1 MQQQQLFGCISRIPF
16 RKFSLLIISSLFLT
30 FGYSNETKAI
40 PDQSPLFL
48 KNPVVPIMM
57 LNMSRDHQL
66 FFKVYDDYSD
76 ITDPSGGEP
85 DGIPDRTFNV
95 KYDYY
100 GYFDSGK
107 CYKYNTSNNRFEP
120 SRISDP
126 SNKSYCNYSG
136 GSGEWSGNFLNWAS
150 MTRMDAIR
158 KILYGGY
165 RSTDTNTD
173 TVLERAFLPHDAHSF
188 AKFYDGNDIDKLT
201 PFSVPELVSNTTA
214 TGITICNTTA
224 GTGYSQSVTAAPLIR
239 VAKGNYTFWA
249 SNERWQC
256 RWDGATNGNNA
267 TASGINAYTAA
278 PASTSSNKLGSG
290 SAAGEYYVRI
300 QVCKSATGV
309 SPEDNCQQYPSATYA
324 NKPTG
329 LLQTYGETS
338 QLNFGLI
345 TGTYGKNKSGGVL
358 RKNVGNMLN
367 EIDTTTFGTFKSAPT
382 GGGII
387 NTLNLFR
394 LHGYAY
400 SGTDDDGSYVIA
412 SPGGACTYGLSSFTE
427 GACSNWGNPQS
438 EIYYESLRYLAGA
451 TPTAAFSNS
460 NSTTDAGYITG
471 LTQAS
476 WSPPLTSSNVCAPL
490 SVLQFNAS
498 SNSYDVGSS
507 GYSNLGATGLGSSAA
522 LDSATNQVGNLE
534 LVTGTSRFVGM
545 LTSATLGSAPNGNQL
560 CTAKTID
567 SLSNVS
573 GTCPDSPRLD
583 GGYNIVGLARHAR
596 KTGIP
601 IAGLNVTKTVRT
613 YGVAL
618 APALPKVE
626 VPVPNASTGQKVI
639 IQPACR
645 NNSTTP
651 STNCAIVDF
660 KIVSQRDGV
669 DLSGYPTSY
678 GVNGTK
684 GTVGKLYVNWEDSE
698 QGGDYD
704 QDMWGVI
711 DYIVTAT
718 KVVVSTQV
726 LAQSTPNSMGFGYVL
741 TGTNSDGF
749 NVHSGINEFLYGTTC
764 TSGNGNMCTCRPK
777 TNNDPDADNF
787 GACNLGTVSA
797 ARSKVF
803 NVASSSAQFLES
815 PLYYAAKWGGYDQG
829 FAIANAANLDEAI
842 KNRDPSDTY
851 YFATDPKDLANKI
864 KDAFNSIAND
874 LGASASVAT
883 TSSYISEGSYVYQTK
898 FMSQVWTG
906 VLEAFQFDSNGK
918 LSLAISTKDAMP
930 KNSSTRTLYTYN
942 GSSLVNLSWTNL
954 TATQK
959 TSLGAVSSSSSSSSS
974 SSPSIAERRVDWL
987 QGNSTY
993 ETTVAGGTLRDRGVG
1008 AARNILGDL
1017 VNSSPV
1023 YVDSYDHRYNVLPG
1037 TAGSTYAAY
1046 LKTKKDKKS
1055 PRIFVGANDGM
1066 LHAFD
1071 AKTLKELFAYIPNAA
1086 FPKLAKL
1093 TAADYGKSSNPH
1105 QYVVD
1110 GPIAVGDVYIGGL
1123 WKTILVGTLGAGGRG
1138 VYALDITD
1146 SAPKILFELTEA
1158 NYPQLGYVLGA
1169 PQIVPMVNDRWAV
1182 IFGNGDSS
1190 SATSHLF
1197 VVDIEAP
1204 LNAAYTK
1211 VINTGSGIGLST
1223 VALLTDAYGR
1233 ATKAYAGDL
1242 SGNMWRFDL
1251 SASALLLTNPSA
1263 TATQIASTWAKD
1275 RLIFV
1280 AKDSANNV
1288 QPIFAAPVL
1297 GLNEEK
1303 NNSMMVYFG
1312 TGKYYDAGDNVATAT
1327 PRYSMYAV
1335 ADTGSTTTVSKTTLL
1350 KKALNSSGVFDRRVK
1365 EANPNWTTQ
1374 NGWYIDFDT
1383 VNGER
1388 VTTTPILIADKLLFA
1403 TLIPSASPCDFGG
1416 TSWVMEVVAV
1426 GNKFVNQHVL
1436 DKDVNLEA
1444 LVLGEFAYATTGKS
1458 DPTDPTKP
1466 KPEPDDPCKDS
1477 TGTLI
1482 GSDSRGDLLN
1492 QCIDLPDFY
1501 GRQSWR
1507 QLR

>member
-1 MQQQQLFGCISRIPF
+1 MLKQEFVNLVNPRYLARLTAILM
-16 RKFSLLIISSLFLT
+16 LLLT
-30 FGYSNETKAI
+30 AGVARNATAI

-48 KNPVVPIMM
+48 KNSVVPIMM

-76 ITDPSGGEP
+76 ITDANGGEP
-85 DGIPDRTFNV
+85 DGIPDRTFNG

-120 SRISDP
+120 SRVSDP
-126 SNKSYCNYSG
+126 SNKGYCNYSG

-165 RSTDTNTD
+165 RSTDSNTD

-224 GTGYSQSVTAAPLIR
+224 GTGYSQSATAAPLIR
-239 VAKGNYTFWA
+239 VAKGNYTLWA

-256 RWDGATNGNNA
+256 RWDGAANGNNA

-290 SAAGEYYVRI
+290 SAAGEYYVRV

-358 RKNVGNMLN
+358 RKNVGNMLD
-367 EIDTTTFGTFKSAPT
+367 EINTTTYGTFKSAPT

-394 LHGYAY
+394 LFGYNF
-400 SGTDDDGSYVIA
+400 TDGLYYA
-412 SPGGACTYGLSSFTE
+412 SPSSSSSDNCIYGVSSFTE
-427 GACSNWGNPQS
+427 GTCSNWGNPQS

-451 TPTAAFSNS
+451 TATAAFSNS
-460 NSTTDAGYITG
+460 NSTTDAGYISG

-476 WSPPLTSSNVCAPL
+476 WSKPLTSSNVCAPL

-507 GYSNLGATGLGSSAA
+507 GYTNLGAIGLGSSAA

-534 LVTGTSRFVGM
+534 LITGTSRFVGM
-545 LTSATLGSAPNGNQL
+545 LTSATIGSAPNGNQL

-567 SLSNVS
+567 NLSNVS

-583 GGYNIVGLARHAR
+583 GSYNMVGLARHAR

-601 IAGLNVTKTVRT
+601 IAGLNTTKTVRT

-626 VPVPNASTGQKVI
+626 VPVPGSTRGQKVI

-645 NNSTTP
+645 NNSPTP
-651 STNCAIVDF
+651 DTNCAIVDF
-660 KIVSQRDGV
+660 KIVSQLSNVTISSTGTSLDGKV
-669 DLSGYPTSY
+669 G
-678 GVNGTK
+678 NQ
-684 GTVGKLYVNWEDSE
+684 GKLYVNWEDTE
-698 QGGDYD
+698 QGYDYD

-711 DYIVTAT
+711 EYAVTAT
-718 KVVVSTQV
+718 KVMVKTQV
-726 LAQSTPNSMGFGYVL
+726 FAQSTPNILGFGYVL
-741 TGTNSDGF
+741 TGTSGDGF
-749 NVHSGINEFLYGTTC
+749 NVQSGINNFTYGTTC
-764 TSGNGNMCTCRPK
+764 TGSNCTCWSGSGS
-777 TNNDPDADNF
+777 T
-787 GACNLGTVSA
+787 GVCNVAT
-797 ARSKVF
+797 ARSQIYDVA
-803 NVASSSAQFLES
+803 ASSASFLES
-815 PLYYAAKWGGYDQG
+815 PLYYAAKWGGYAQD
-829 FAIANAANLDEAI
+829 FANANAANLDAAI

-851 YFATDPKDLANKI
+851 FFATDPKDLAKKI
-864 KDAFNSIAND
+864 KDAFDTIAND
-874 LGASASVAT
+874 VGASASVAT
-883 TSSYISEGSYVYQTK
+883 SSFYLTEGAYVYQSK
-898 FMSQVWTG
+898 FTSQVWNG
-906 VLEAFQFDSNGK
+906 VLEAYKFDETGN
-918 LSLAISTKDAMP
+918 LSDNPVVSTLGTMP
-930 KNSSTRTLYTYN
+930 KNSSGRSVYTYN
-942 GSSLVNLSWTNL
+942 GTSLVSLAWANL
-954 TATQK
+954 TSTQQ
-959 TSLGAVSSSSSSSSS
+959 SLLQLPGDPNASY
-974 SSPSIAERRVDWL
+974 PQYRVDWL
-987 QGNSTY
+987 LGNATH
-993 ETTVAGGTLRDRGVG
+993 ENATEGFRNRGTGL
-1008 AARNILGDL
+1008 ARNILGDL

-1023 YVDSYDHRYNVLPG
+1023 YVGSYNYGYSLLPG
-1037 TAGSTYAAY
+1037 DAGSDYAEY
-1046 LKTKKDKKS
+1046 VSNKRLK
-1055 PRIFVGANDGM
+1055 RIFVGANDGM

-1071 AKTLKELFAYIPNAA
+1071 AETLRELFAYIPNIA

-1105 QYVVD
+1105 QYIVD
-1110 GPIAVGDVYIGGL
+1110 GPIAVGDVYTGGQ
-1123 WKTILVGTLGAGGRG
+1123 WRTIIVGTLGAGGRG
-1138 VYALDITD
+1138 IYALDVTNET
-1146 SAPKILFELTEA
+1146 PKVLFELTST
-1158 NYPQLGYVLGA
+1158 NYPQLGYVLGV
-1169 PQIVPMVNDRWAV
+1169 PQIVPMVNGRWAV

-1190 SATSHLF
+1190 SSTSHLF

-1204 LNAAYTK
+1204 LNTSYTK
-1211 VINTGSGIGLST
+1211 VINTGGGTGLSA
-1223 VALLTDAYGR
+1223 VELLTDSLGR
-1233 ATKAYAGDL
+1233 ASKAYAGDL

-1251 SASALLLTNPSA
+1251 SASALLASNPSA
-1263 TATQIASTWAKD
+1263 TPVQIANTWAKD
-1275 RLIFV
+1275 ELLFV
-1280 AKDSANNV
+1280 ARDAANAA

-1297 GLNEEK
+1297 GLNESK
-1303 NNSMMVYFG
+1303 NNTVMVYFG
-1312 TGKYYDAGDNVATAT
+1312 TGKYYDSGDNIASAS
-1327 PRYSMYAV
+1327 PRHSMYAI
-1335 ADTGSTTTVSKTTLL
+1335 ADIGPNANPNLPSVTRATLL
-1350 KKALNSSGVFDRRVK
+1350 KKLLNSPVINYRVQ
-1365 EANPNWTTQ
+1365 EANPNWVTQ
-1374 NGWYIDFDT
+1374 NGWYIDFDVT
-1383 VNGER
+1383 NGER
-1388 VTTTPILIADKLLFA
+1388 VKNTPLLITDKLIFS
-1403 TLIPSASPCDFGG
+1403 TLIPSANPCDNGG
-1416 TSWVMEVVAV
+1416 SSWLMEVVAV
-1426 GNKFVNQHVL
+1426 GDKFIGQHVIDEPTEPL
-1436 DKDVNLEA
+1436 PPIYGE
-1444 LVLGEFAYATTGKS
+1444 LGFGVTRNGEGEIIIGTTGK
-1458 DPTDPTKP
+1458 PREEEAKL
-1466 KPEPDDPCKDS
+1466 DDKI
-1477 TGTLI
+1477 T
-1482 GSDSRGDLLN
+1482 
-1492 QCIDLPDFY
+1492 